1 MGRLTGLQELN
12 LRSCYGLMV
21 SMRLRLEGIK
31 EDVVNVS
38 VVKPDLSEHA
48 TLREVPLKN
57 TCRKCPENQR

>member
-48 TLREVPLKN
+48 TLREVPEGL
-57 TCRKCPENQR
+57 RR